1 MSLAPEHD
9 IIFPSG
15 YEHGASVSQTDFPI
29 SDMAA
34 LAQLARAARLAQ
46 GMTRD
51 DLANATGLSPKF
63 ISHFEAAKPTAQIGK
78 VLALLSELGISL
90 RATTAVDI
98 PPDLAAKAL
107 QRRRSHSDN

>member
-1 MSLAPEHD
+1 MSLAPECG
-9 IIFPSG
+9 IMFPIG
-15 YEHGASVSQTDFPI
+15 YEDGANVSQSDFPI

-78 VLALLSELGISL
+78 VLALLLELGIAL
-90 RATTAVDI
+90 RATTAVEI
-98 PPDLAAKAL
+98 PPDLAMKAL
-107 QRRRSHSDN
+107 QRRRSPSDN

>member
-1 MSLAPEHD
+1 M
-9 IIFPSG
+9 FPIG
-15 YEHGASVSQTDFPI
+15 YEDGANVSQSDFPI

-78 VLALLSELGISL
+78 VLRSSWNSASCCAQLLPSRFHRIS
-90 RATTAVDI
+90 
-98 PPDLAAKAL
+98 P
-107 QRRRSHSDN
+107 